1 MTQSMGPARRSRD
14 GEANPKPV
22 DGVAFSGS
30 KLAKCGSER
39 PITGGVQTWAKL
51 LMEKGW
57 KGLNPETLGGGGD
70 GGAGSG
76 GGLWGDEGAGQGR
89 KGAGGV
95 LEGQVRVGPAGP
107 EGEGCLAMATIT
119 QLGWT
124 VSFLLPDLLPAS
136 EGRGP
141 FFELQREQ

>member
-89 KGAGGV
+89 KGAGG
-95 LEGQVRVGPAGP
+95 GAG
-107 EGEGCLAMATIT
+107 GAGKGGA
-119 QLGWT
+119 GW
-124 VSFLLPDLLPAS
+124 P
-136 EGRGP
+136 RG
-141 FFELQREQ
+141 